1 MKNEIAVALFIT
13 NYISMEKCDRGRGRG
28 RGSGSGGV
36 LAEAAG

>member
-13 NYISMEKCDRGRGRG
+13 NYISMKKCD
-28 RGSGSGGV
+28 RGSGSGGM